1 MVVAILAPRRGRL
14 GQVWGASVSGR
25 DDEVREAVAEA
36 IVDAMRKSGLETG
49 WSEVADAAITVARPF
64 IERAFLE
71 QLIIDAEYAE
81 VWVSAHAEPGG
92 TGDRSPFIADWLR
105 RFREVET

>member
-1 MVVAILAPRRGRL
+1 
-14 GQVWGASVSGR
+14 VSDR
-25 DDEVREAVAEA
+25 DDELPEAVAEA
-36 IVDAMRKSGLETG
+36 IVDAVQKSGPETV
-49 WSEVADAAITVARPF
+49 WSEVAAAAIAVARPF

-71 QLIIDAEYAE
+71 QLIVEAKYAE
-81 VWVSAHAEPGG
+81 VWISAHAESGG

>member
-1 MVVAILAPRRGRL
+1 MSR
-14 GQVWGASVSGR
+14 VSES
-25 DDEVREAVAEA
+25 DDELREAVAEA
-36 IVDAMRKSGLETG
+36 IVDAVRKADPETV
-49 WSEVADAAITVARPF
+49 WSEVAEAAIVVARPF

-71 QLIIDAEYAE
+71 QLIVDAADAE
-81 VWVSAHAEPGG
+81 VWVSAHAEPAG

>member
-1 MVVAILAPRRGRL
+1 MSR
-14 GQVWGASVSGR
+14 VSES
-25 DDEVREAVAEA
+25 DDELPEAVAEA
-36 IVDAMRKSGLETG
+36 IVDAVRKFGPEIV
-49 WSEVADAAITVARPF
+49 WSEVAAAAITVARPF

-71 QLIIDAEYAE
+71 QLIVDAEYAE
-81 VWVSAHAEPGG
+81 VWVSAHAESGG